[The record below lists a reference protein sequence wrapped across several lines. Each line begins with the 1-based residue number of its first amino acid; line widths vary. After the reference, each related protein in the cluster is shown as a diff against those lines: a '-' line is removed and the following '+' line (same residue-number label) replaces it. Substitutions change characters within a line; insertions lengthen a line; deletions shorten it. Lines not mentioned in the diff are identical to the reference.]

1 MDIGFN
7 SMATA
12 FFDTLKS
19 SVLSKDNATPAE
31 LMIWLDM
38 ENMHSTRCIIR
49 IFESLTANF
58 RTRPDITGWFMS
70 IGTLRYF
77 SDTAFKNLFVL
88 MFKTDMLDDVV
99 LDSKFKAFAKKNM
112 LRLRN
117 NNEVLNGQLDIFEIY
132 AELYER
138 IEDKE
143 NKKDGVNEK

>member
-31 LMIWLDM
+31 LMVWLDM
-38 ENMHSTRCIIR
+38 ENMHSTRCIIQ
-49 IFESLTANF
+49 IFETLTANF
-58 RTRPDITGWFMS
+58 RTRPDITSWF
-70 IGTLRYF
+70 IPFGTLKYF

-99 LDSKFKAFAKKNM
+99 LDPNFKAFAKKKM
-112 LRLRN
+112 LKLRN
-117 NNEVLNGQLDIFEIY
+117 NSDVLNGQLDLFEVY

-143 NKKDGVNEK
+143 NKKDGDNEK